1 MAQNSKHSILRIH
14 FLFEFWA
21 ISRSHA
27 ISDMWHWLLRCL
39 FELSQGTPPLSYW
52 NYCLAISSL
61 TYFSDSTS
69 FNFVSYGH
77 DFMVRYSYRLFPIFM
92 LFCCFVW
99 YLIMKNIHSL
109 HRSSRQQHHFVRD
122 HFPWFIAESYERFI
136 GGLCRLL
143 WWVSPWTTLS

>member
-1 MAQNSKHSILRIH
+1 
-14 FLFEFWA
+14 
-21 ISRSHA
+21 
-27 ISDMWHWLLRCL
+27 MWYWLLRCP
-39 FELSQGTPPLSYW
+39 FELSQGTPVSYC

-61 TYFSDSTS
+61 TYLSDSTR

-143 WWVSPWTTLS
+143 WWVSLGSRPWNWNSGKSFFLKSDAELLLHSSYSFWP